1 MKWKKK
7 GLIFKAEGQH
17 EWMTSHTSVP
27 VADKISNDVVRI
39 YFGPRDS
46 QGRTHTA
53 FIEVAAG
60 DPGRVLYVHDRP
72 VLSPGRLGCFDDSG
86 AMPSAIVTHGGKK
99 FFFYIGW
106 NTGVTVPYRNA
117 IGVAVSE
124 DSGVTFNR
132 VFEGPV
138 MDRTPSEPLFPATPY
153 VLIEDGLWRC
163 WCSSTTEYVVV
174 DGRAEPVYQIKYAE
188 SDDGLNWRR
197 PNLTCIPYKSKLE
210 ANSRP
215 SVIKEA
221 NRYRMWYCYRGSV
234 GYRTDKDQS
243 YRMGYAESADGLK
256 WDRLDEQVGIDRSEE
271 GWDSE
276 MIAYPNVYEHDGNKY
291 MLYCGN
297 GFGRSGFGY
306 AILE

>member
-1 MKWKKK
+1 MKWTKK

-60 DPGRVLYVHDRP
+60 DPGRVLYV
-72 VLSPGRLGCFDDSG
+72 
-86 AMPSAIVTHGGKK
+86 PSAIVTHGGKK
-99 FFFYIGW
+99 FFYYIGW

-124 DSGVTFNR
+124 DGGVTFNR

-163 WCSSTTEYVVV
+163 WYSSTTEYVVV
-174 DGRAEPVYQIKYAE
+174 DDRAEPVYQIKYAE

-197 PNLTCIPYKSKLE
+197 PNITCIPYKSELE

-256 WDRLDEQVGIDRSEE
+256 WQRLDEQVGIERSEE

-276 MIAYPNVYEHDGNKY
+276 MIAYPNVYEHDGSKY